1 MGANGKLST
10 SEWKQKDSVG
20 HQNLAKEYWVLT
32 REFPNLLYT
41 VNTLV
46 AICLNNNWI
55 LLTAWKGNKG
65 KYLALGHYK
74 WT

>member
-1 MGANGKLST
+1 MRTWERKRFRIKGHENSSSMGAYGKLST

-46 AICLNNNWI
+46 AICLNNN
-55 LLTAWKGNKG
+55 
-65 KYLALGHYK
+65 
-74 WT
+74 

>member
-46 AICLNNNWI
+46 AICLNNN
-55 LLTAWKGNKG
+55 
-65 KYLALGHYK
+65 
-74 WT
+74 

>member
-20 HQNLAKEYWVLT
+20 HQNLAKEYWVLN

-46 AICLNNNWI
+46 AICLNNN
-55 LLTAWKGNKG
+55 
-65 KYLALGHYK
+65 
-74 WT
+74 